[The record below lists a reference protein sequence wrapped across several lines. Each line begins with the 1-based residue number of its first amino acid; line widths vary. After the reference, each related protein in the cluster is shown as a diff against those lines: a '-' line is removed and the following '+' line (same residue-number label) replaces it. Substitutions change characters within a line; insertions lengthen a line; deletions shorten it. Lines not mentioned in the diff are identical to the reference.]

1 MALAM
6 RMSRM
11 TKGSTK
17 AVIESSS
24 SKKASTKEMMA
35 ARSRILTSRSSNCS
49 RISSKTVLPASTG
62 SSGEGY
68 IREEDLSGTRKI
80 IKDD

>member
-6 RMSRM
+6 RMRRM

-24 SKKASTKEMMA
+24 SKKARTKEIMA
-35 ARSRILTSRSSNCS
+35 ARSKILTSRSSNCS
-49 RISSKTVLPASTG
+49 RISSNTVLPTSAG
-62 SSGEGY
+62 SSGEGVS
-68 IREEDLSGTRKI
+68 RQENLSKN
-80 IKDD
+80 IKT